1 MYWRWRLQVPGLYT
15 RLLSFS
21 CQQPGCRQA
30 VSMSRINSFQTQ
42 SLTTI
47 KWPNLGHETSATLPF
62 HIWSSYSMSCLKQ
75 PTTNCA
81 VEIRETSCAVALF
94 SVVVSSLM
102 TSQRRIF
109 AVLEQFGVGGFCCRS
124 EWCVYKF
131 WAKQHT
137 HALSLLFHIYWSLI
151 SISSKVSCHIDC
163 VNQNRMCCN
172 WHQRSQICVGI
183 VAMVTPQ
190 CTFMTS

>member
-1 MYWRWRLQVPGLYT
+1 
-15 RLLSFS
+15 
-21 CQQPGCRQA
+21 
-30 VSMSRINSFQTQ
+30 MSRINSFQTL

-62 HIWSSYSMSCLKQ
+62 HVWSSYSMSCLKQ
-75 PTTNCA
+75 PTTNCSL
-81 VEIRETSCAVALF
+81 EIRETSWAVALF

-109 AVLEQFGVGGFCCRS
+109 AVLEQFGVEGFCRWS

-137 HALSLLFHIYWSLI
+137 HALLYSTFTEVWFRSV
-151 SISSKVSCHIDC
+151 SKVFCHIDC

-172 WHQRSQICVGI
+172 WRQRHSRLIPICNAFFLFN
-183 VAMVTPQ
+183 VATVVLFTQSLDTDMQRLFLFNVATVVLFPY
-190 CTFMTS
+190 